1 MANTDPV
8 TLGELV
14 VRAEAIINDCFG
26 TGGSASAGSTGRTQL
41 SNAIDAINQAQGCIE
56 LFINWLRYQMSRED
70 FWRTRG
76 KNGSLGE
83 QVYKYA
89 EELRKRDSKNAAQN
103 LTYFL
108 GFLRRALVAMNY
120 LDKIP
125 AQLRGG
131 EPQ

>member
-1 MANTDPV
+1 MANTAPV
-8 TLGELV
+8 TLSELV
-14 VRAEAIINDCFG
+14 VEAEKIISDCFG

-41 SNAIDAINQAQGCIE
+41 SNAIDAINQAQGSIE
-56 LFINWLRYQMSRED
+56 VFINWLRYQTAREN

-76 KNGSLGE
+76 KNGTLSE

-89 EELRKRDSKNAAQN
+89 EALGTRDSENAAQN

-108 GFLRRALVAMNY
+108 GFLRRALVAINY

-131 EPQ
+131 ESQ